1 MKRKLKLKKNIK
13 KGLVTIL
20 LLLTIYTIVTC
31 ILFAA
36 SDYIHNKEI
45 ETTEKKIINILTN

>member
-13 KGLVTIL
+13 KGLITIL
-20 LLLTIYTIVTC
+20 LLLTVYAVITC

-36 SDYIHNKEI
+36 SDYIHQKELEI
-45 ETTEKKIINILTN
+45 NEKR

>member
-20 LLLTIYTIVTC
+20 LLLTVYAIITC
-31 ILFAA
+31 VLFAA
-36 SDYIHNKEI
+36 SDYIHQKEVETCVNK
-45 ETTEKKIINILTN
+45 

>member
-1 MKRKLKLKKNIK
+1 MKRTWKLKKNIK

-20 LLLTIYTIVTC
+20 LLLTVYAVITC

-36 SDYIHNKEI
+36 SDYIHQKEV
-45 ETTEKKIINILTN
+45 ETYVNN

>member
-13 KGLVTIL
+13 KGLITIA
-20 LLLTIYTIVTC
+20 LLLTVYAIITC

-36 SDYIHNKEI
+36 SDYIRQKEV
-45 ETTEKKIINILTN
+45 ETCENR

>member
-13 KGLVTIL
+13 KGLITIA
-20 LLLTIYTIVTC
+20 LLLTVYAVITC

-36 SDYIHNKEI
+36 SDYIHNKEV
-45 ETTEKKIINILTN
+45 ETCVNK

>member
-13 KGLVTIL
+13 KGLIIIA
-20 LLLTIYTIVTC
+20 LLLTVYAVITC

-36 SDYIHNKEI
+36 SDYIHQKEVEI
-45 ETTEKKIINILTN
+45 NEKR

>member
-13 KGLVTIL
+13 KGLITMA
-20 LLLTIYTIVTC
+20 LLLTVYAVITC

-36 SDYIHNKEI
+36 SDYIHQKEVEI
-45 ETTEKKIINILTN
+45 CENN

>member
-13 KGLVTIL
+13 KGLITML
-20 LLLTIYTIVTC
+20 LLLTVYAVITC

-36 SDYIHNKEI
+36 SDYIHQKEVEI
-45 ETTEKKIINILTN
+45 NEKR

>member
-13 KGLVTIL
+13 KGLITML
-20 LLLTIYTIVTC
+20 LLLTVYAIITC

-36 SDYIHNKEI
+36 SDYIHQKELEI
-45 ETTEKKIINILTN
+45 NEKR

>member
-1 MKRKLKLKKNIK
+1 MKRTWKLKKNIK

-20 LLLTIYTIVTC
+20 LLLTVYSIITC

-36 SDYIHNKEI
+36 SDYIHQKEVEI
-45 ETTEKKIINILTN
+45 YENN

>member
-13 KGLVTIL
+13 KGLITIL
-20 LLLTIYTIVTC
+20 LLLTVYAVITC

-36 SDYIHNKEI
+36 SDYIHNKEVEI
-45 ETTEKKIINILTN
+45 CVNK

>member
-13 KGLVTIL
+13 KGLITMV

-31 ILFAA
+31 MLFAA
-36 SDYIHNKEI
+36 SDYIHKKEVEI
-45 ETTEKKIINILTN
+45 YENN